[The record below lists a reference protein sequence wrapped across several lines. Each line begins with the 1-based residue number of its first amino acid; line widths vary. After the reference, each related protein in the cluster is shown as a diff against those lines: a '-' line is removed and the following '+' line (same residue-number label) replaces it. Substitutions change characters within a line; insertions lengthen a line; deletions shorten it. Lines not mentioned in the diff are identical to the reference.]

1 MWLTPDQVAILP
13 ISEKYN
19 DYAYEVQQYLESV
32 DVRAI
37 IDNRNEKIGRK
48 IRDNEI
54 KRIPYMIIVGEKEA
68 ADKTVAMRQQ
78 GGGEQ
83 AVMPLE
89 DFAKRINDEVAK
101 MLEAMNIKPQD

>member
-1 MWLTPDQVAILP
+1 
-13 ISEKYN
+13 
-19 DYAYEVQQYLESV
+19 
-32 DVRAI
+32 
-37 IDNRNEKIGRK
+37 
-48 IRDNEI
+48 
-54 KRIPYMIIVGEKEA
+54 MIIVGEKEA